1 MPSLTNSAQTTCI
14 HDLAAACLHA
24 TEVADKLAATY
35 QARDLLGQGAL
46 VWDSANPPAPIA
58 HTRFPARPQQVE
70 PRDLPKRS
78 LASVEGR
85 IALLHAVAHIEFT
98 AIHLAWDILYR
109 FRELPDAFRADWLGV
124 AVEEAEHFDMILSR
138 LRELGADYGDLPVHR
153 GLWSLAVDTADD
165 VLARLALVPR
175 CMEARGLDVTP
186 GMIDGLKRHGDLASV
201 ALLERILHDEVGHVV
216 LGSRWFAYV
225 CRERGLDA
233 ETAYFDLLGRYLRS
247 PPRGPFN
254 VELRKTAGFSSS
266 ELERLER
273 GRAAA

>member
-1 MPSLTNSAQTTCI
+1 MTNSVQTSSI
-14 HDLAAACLHA
+14 HDLASACLHA

-35 QARDLLGQGAL
+35 SARDLYRQGAL
-46 VWDSANPPAPIA
+46 VWESAVPPAPIS
-58 HTRFPARPQQVE
+58 HTRFPAHPQQVE
-70 PRDLPKRS
+70 PRDLPKRG

-109 FRELPDAFRADWLGV
+109 FRELPDQFHAGWLGV
-124 AVEEAEHFDMILSR
+124 AVEEAGHFDMIRTR
-138 LRELGADYGDLPVHR
+138 LRDLGADYGDLPVHR
-153 GLWSLAVDTADD
+153 GLWSLAADTADD

-186 GMIDGLKRHGDLASV
+186 AMIDGLQRHGDAASA
-201 ALLERILHDEVGHVV
+201 ALLQRILHDEVGHVV

-233 ETAYFDLLGRYLRS
+233 ETAYFDLLARYLRS

-254 VELRKTAGFSSS
+254 RELRKTAGFSHG